1 MKKICILTQP
11 LHTNYGGLLQTYAL
25 QTVLKRMGHEVW
37 TEDRK
42 WKRPLIV
49 KLKQWIAR
57 LIKYKGL
64 YYSTDKQEQIIAQ
77 KTIPFIHKYIS
88 TTEPIYSNT
97 KKEFNKY
104 HFDVYIVG
112 SDQVWRPIYSYCLS
126 NYFLDFT
133 VGQQVKRIAYAASF
147 GTSDWEFTEEQTRKC
162 AALAKQFDKIS
173 VREDSGVML
182 CKKYLGVDAIHL
194 LDPTMLLN
202 KEDYI
207 RLVEQEKTPTF
218 REKLMTYVLDQSKE
232 KQAIV
237 RKVSQTLG
245 LSPNPV
251 MPDMNFSQ
259 VGKKYINQ
267 CVFPPVTDWLRGFM
281 DSEFVVTDS
290 FHGTVFSILFNKP
303 FIVMANSE
311 RGTARLT
318 SLLKKFEL
326 EERWV
331 HSLEDVTDKI
341 LHGSVDFEKANEIL
355 GREREKANK
364 FLIDS
369 LNI

>member
-1 MKKICILTQP
+1 MMKICILTQP
-11 LHTNYGGLLQTYAL
+11 LHTNYGGLLQAYAL
-25 QTVLKRMGHEVW
+25 QAVLKRMGHEVW

-49 KLKQWIAR
+49 KVKQLIAR

-64 YYSTDKQEQIIAQ
+64 YYPTDRQEQSIAQ
-77 KTIPFIHKYIS
+77 KTIPFIRKYIT
-88 TTEPIYSNT
+88 TTEPVSSNT
-97 KKEFNKY
+97 KKEFYKY
-104 HFDVYIVG
+104 HFDAYIVG

-133 VGQQVKRIAYAASF
+133 VGQHVKRIAYAASF
-147 GTSDWEFTEEQTRKC
+147 GTSDWEFNGEQTKRC
-162 AALAKQFDKIS
+162 ATLAKQFDAIS
-173 VREDSGVML
+173 VREDCGVTL

-207 RLVEQEKTPTF
+207 YLVEQEQTPASGK
-218 REKLMTYVLDQSKE
+218 KLMTYVLDQSEE

-237 RKVSQTLG
+237 QKISQTLG
-245 LSPNPV
+245 LSPNVV
-251 MPDMNFSQ
+251 MPEMKFSQ
-259 VGKKYINQ
+259 VGRKYINQ
-267 CVFPPVTDWLRGFM
+267 CIFPPVTDWLRGFM
-281 DSEFVVTDS
+281 DAEYVVTDS

-303 FIVMANSE
+303 FVVMANKE
-311 RGTARLT
+311 RGMARIT

-331 HSLEDVTDKI
+331 YSLEDVTDKM
-341 LHGSVDFEKANEIL
+341 LHGSVDFEKVNQVLDI
-355 GREREKANK
+355 EREKAER
-364 FLIDS
+364 FLIKS